1 MGGLFGF
8 STSSSSNC
16 SNATTRVDTQRMQ
29 HGMHLSCCCVGSCI
43 ARNVQHSG
51 FEHAGCTGIHDT
63 GWVAIWAGLQ
73 TSDVALSTQSIGR
86 ITVESI
92 TEVDQVD
99 STAQAE
105 RRLQVESSVLSLELA
120 VHSIWFATQVCCSE
134 CVACAEGV
142 GVSA

>member
-1 MGGLFGF
+1 M
-8 STSSSSNC
+8 
-16 SNATTRVDTQRMQ
+16 
-29 HGMHLSCCCVGSCI
+29 
-43 ARNVQHSG
+43 
-51 FEHAGCTGIHDT
+51 
-63 GWVAIWAGLQ
+63 WAGLQ

-120 VHSIWFATQVCCSE
+120 VHSIWFGTQVCCSE
-134 CVACAEGV
+134 CGV
-142 GVSA
+142 C